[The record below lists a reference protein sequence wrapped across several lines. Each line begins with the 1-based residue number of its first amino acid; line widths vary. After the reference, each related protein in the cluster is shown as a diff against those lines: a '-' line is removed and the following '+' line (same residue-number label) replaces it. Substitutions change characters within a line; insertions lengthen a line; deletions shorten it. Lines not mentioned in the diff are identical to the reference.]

1 MISQSILR
9 IIDYNTADNDEKTLV
24 VSVLQL
30 NEGEKL
36 HQLLALISCTEGVKR
51 FCEEHN
57 VQLDDELIPRLFHV
71 FFRDIVDTDY
81 RETQEQP

>member
-1 MISQSILR
+1 MI
-9 IIDYNTADNDEKTLV
+9 DHNTADNDEKALV

-36 HQLLALISCTEGVKR
+36 HQLLALISCTDGVKR
-51 FCEEHN
+51 FCEEYS
-57 VQLDDELIPRLFHV
+57 VQLDDKLIRRLFRA

-81 RETQEQP
+81 RKTQEHT